1 MQNRF
6 VGAEDMAA
14 AALAALKA
22 AAADCFA
29 AQAGFGPGEAV
40 AGVLVADELRAL
52 FFPLVRGRAPA
63 PSAERHRRPR
73 FEPAEWSRL

>member
-29 AQAGFGPGEAV
+29 AQAGCCPDEV
-40 AGVLVADELRAL
+40 AAGLLAADELRAL
-52 FFPLVRGRAPA
+52 FFPLARGRATA
-63 PSAERHRRPR
+63 PSVGAP
-73 FEPAEWSRL
+73 PAATR